1 MNQLQ
6 VSYKFKIRFSEI
18 DAMRV
23 VWHGAYAKYFEDAR
37 EAFGQKYGLGYQ
49 QIQYNGYYAP
59 IVDLT
64 FHYRKPIRYDMTPV
78 MTITYRPT
86 EAAKI
91 IFDYEI
97 REVRDGDLIAFGQSV
112 QVFMDLNYNLVL
124 LTPPFY
130 EQWKKELVKV

>member
-1 MNQLQ
+1 
-6 VSYKFKIRFSEI
+6 
-18 DAMRV
+18 
-23 VWHGAYAKYFEDAR
+23 
-37 EAFGQKYGLGYQ
+37 
-49 QIQYNGYYAP
+49 
-59 IVDLT
+59 
-64 FHYRKPIRYDMTPV
+64 MTPV